1 MHYTFLLA
9 GIDNG
14 MMEKKFFL
22 YIAVIISTF
31 SMQTMAGDIDHTVNL
46 KNWKKVTLIYFRD
59 FPYQQYWNVQPPFKC
74 FFSLSAG
81 SVIRPVWRCRER
93 IGLLRPATLV
103 NHWKQEQD
111 SEGVFDFSLPG
122 SSIYHV
128 AAHIESVSSA
138 EENMAARLHTVASN
152 SVNTGIVTGI
162 FLRHSM
168 DVRTYTFQS
177 LTTGR
182 LNKINATPEHPFYVT
197 NLHTWMP
204 LYKITPSMLLTDN
217 HNNPVMLRCRGD
229 RQYHCGVS
237 LYPRK
242 IRTVY
247 NIEVY
252 KKHAYHV
259 GGLFLLAHNYGLT
272 LESTGHFSGIDTL
285 ESMLIRKLAE
295 PLLDDSA
302 QKIIRDL
309 SEGERLY
316 SDQKMAHMAF
326 LKQAEKAAREHNLRM
341 KSYGLLS
348 HKLDPPFLSSTFYND
363 ALIIKFSNTEVR
375 GAVGNYSIGVSYKV
389 SRDEN
394 SSFIA
399 TSGVRVVPYRL
410 ELAKFIRKDR
420 FMSYYE
426 SNKYAQP
433 RIVGDGNLGR
443 FCTAVEAEYLT
454 SKIIVTPAER
464 IMDRILDI
472 VTSSLRSWY

>member
-31 SMQTMAGDIDHTVNL
+31 SMQTMAGGIDHTVNL
-46 KNWKKVTLIYFRD
+46 KNWKKVILVYFRY
-59 FPYQQYWNVQPPFKC
+59 FPYQQRWSVQPPFKC

-81 SVIRPVWRCRER
+81 SVIQPVWRCRER

-103 NHWKQEQD
+103 NHWKQEQN
-111 SEGVFDFSLPG
+111 SKGVFYFSLPG
-122 SSIYHV
+122 SGIYHV

-138 EENMAARLHTVASN
+138 AENMAARMHKVASN
-152 SVNTGIVTGI
+152 SVNTGIVTGV

-168 DVRTYTFQS
+168 NVRTYTFQS

-182 LNKINATPEHPFYVT
+182 LNKINATPEHPFYVS

-217 HNNPVMLRCRGD
+217 HNNPVMLRCRGHQ
-229 RQYHCGVS
+229 QYHCGVP

-247 NIEVY
+247 NLEVY

-259 GGLFLLAHNYGLT
+259 GGLFLLAHNYGLA
-272 LESTGHFSGIDTL
+272 LKSTGSTYEPNSL

-295 PLLDDSA
+295 PLLEDSVR
-302 QKIIRDL
+302 KIAGDL

-316 SDQKMAHMAF
+316 PDQNVAHIIF
-326 LKQAEKAAREHNLRM
+326 LKKAEKAVNRHNLRM
-341 KSYGLLS
+341 ESYGLLS
-348 HKLDPPFLSSTFYND
+348 HKLAPPELSRVFD
-363 ALIIKFSNTEVR
+363 QDLIIFNFSNIEARGGRGGRMGDNFTVCYEV
-375 GAVGNYSIGVSYKV
+375 G
-389 SRDEN
+389 RDED
-394 SSFIA
+394 SAFMA

-410 ELAKFIRKDR
+410 KHFARGVYL
-420 FMSYYE
+420 MPYYE
-426 SNKYAQP
+426 SNREAQP
-433 RIVGDGNLGR
+433 RIMGSGNLGK
-443 FCTAVEAEYLT
+443 FCTAVQ
-454 SKIIVTPAER
+454 S
-464 IMDRILDI
+464 
-472 VTSSLRSWY
+472 